1 MWENAD
7 QKNSEYG
14 HFSRSI
20 MITYLEFDE
29 VLATFYDCVTKEV
42 ASGEKT
48 AYSLTGSFL
57 VMLELFGF
65 LT

>member
-1 MWENAD
+1 
-7 QKNSEYG
+7 
-14 HFSRSI
+14 

-48 AYSLTGSFL
+48 AYSLTCSFL